1 MLGDSPSRAVE
12 ELVLGK
18 QASKDPVL
26 NEIKFQADRIISEL
40 KSKDGFVKLG
50 NPPQVFNELK
60 PVEGW
65 EDVGRKPVADTS
77 IEYMDY

>member
-1 MLGDSPSRAVE
+1 VSKVRLNITVSEEVRDMLGDSPSRAVE

-50 NPPQVFNELK
+50 NPP
-60 PVEGW
+60 
-65 EDVGRKPVADTS
+65 
-77 IEYMDY
+77 